1 MTNKKKTFKT
11 IIESRMKK
19 GLGRFRSQTM
29 PSDVYESREWFRQK
43 AITTRSLKGVNSAKI
58 MHIGRENKRLKPN
71 IKTQLML
78 GKMFMFQYEAK
89 GAETLPYYD
98 AFPVIFPI
106 ESYSD
111 GFLGINLHY
120 LPYIWRAHLMDNL
133 YDIRTNEDM
142 DETTRLKLYS
152 NGYNILKRS
161 AKYKYFQPCVK
172 RHLESQVSS
181 RYMEIPAD
189 EWEIALFLPLE
200 RFIGASKRKVWKDT
214 RKKYRKSRGGA

>member
-89 GAETLPYYD
+89 GAETLP
-98 AFPVIFPI
+98 
-106 ESYSD
+106 
-111 GFLGINLHY
+111 
-120 LPYIWRAHLMDNL
+120 
-133 YDIRTNEDM
+133 
-142 DETTRLKLYS
+142 
-152 NGYNILKRS
+152 
-161 AKYKYFQPCVK
+161 
-172 RHLESQVSS
+172 
-181 RYMEIPAD
+181 
-189 EWEIALFLPLE
+189 
-200 RFIGASKRKVWKDT
+200 
-214 RKKYRKSRGGA
+214 